1 MTMNGFPL
9 SQSPRTQG
17 FAQPTSPDDEEELFS
32 KGFSDLAYRAF
43 QKTHPE
49 LYGDL
54 VSFRVLATDAP
65 AGEGVGAFILKRGPE
80 VLFVPAVIAD
90 NAVKPLDMMYVRSK
104 DRFYP
109 LTTEWIEKATS
120 GGVSSLGQGIEPPK
134 DLNTDVDIR
143 NVVVPPTTGRYSY
156 ADEFDPASITDDE
169 LLDVFRAAYENEKRA
184 ADDAPH
190 VFPEVVSRMPD
201 GVKTAFA
208 NWLAKRPRY
217 LRKMAEVYGAATLR
231 DAFAVAEAPAKTAAE
246 FRTEVPQKHDVYLAV
261 AGMPLQEIRKEIAPG
276 DVPEA
281 YKALRYHGFY
291 IKDRRSGAL
300 NDIAVGAEETLALTA
315 PEYPGVY
322 RVYLADGTSAKALV
336 VPHPVCVSPPK
347 TDHQAMAY
355 GAYNRKTINDVPPP
369 YGGGDR
375 KYLVLLADGRG
386 GCVSELVAEPVVSE
400 SFDEVAAML
409 KSMTRESPQAN
420 QQGVLISSEDLTLR
434 ATEPFFAE
442 QPTARGDMVSFGA
455 GYNMTAVIS
464 KKMRGSKIVAP
475 PAQNVMVFPQS
486 YRWFPIKEQLAERD
500 VLARPQLIGRAL
512 DAQIEKTGAARI
524 KVARDHDGFRVGDD
538 RAKLSV
544 LEAVVK
550 VANLYGVSVPDA
562 SRVVEAVSNGLPLNA
577 WATPKTAAPKGGGG
591 GGEDAGADPN
601 QDPNAMAM
609 DPNAMAAMQAPPP
622 PTGIDLAI
630 SEKLQLI
637 DQQQQSLDQM
647 RQMLTEL
654 QGRAQG
660 IDQGGGA
667 MAAPM
672 GAAGMMAGPAQDV
685 MGQPAM
691 APVPGMSAQGAPQG
705 QGAPMQGAPQGQG
718 APMQGAPMQGA
729 PMQGGDPNAMTMQGG
744 DPNAMGGQPAPMP
757 QPVMPKEPNPA
768 LFGEQV
774 APQFLDQAMQL
785 EQDGV
790 FDASAVASLANV
802 RSIRDLLQNYTPSL
816 DNALDRLGRTLLL
829 LYVKSKQIR
838 ERIGE
843 EAYTSLEQVVRDVF
857 RMLGDAVLSLEQY
870 GDQLLPAGARS
881 A

>member
-65 AGEGVGAFILKRGPE
+65 NGEGVGAFILKRGPE
-80 VLFVPAVIAD
+80 VLFVPSVIAD

-109 LTTEWIEKATS
+109 LTSEWIEKATS

-156 ADEFDPASITDDE
+156 ADEFDPASVRDDE
-169 LLDVFRAAYENEKRA
+169 LLDVFRAAYANEKRA
-184 ADDAPH
+184 ANDAPL
-190 VFPEVVSRMPD
+190 VFPELVSRMPD
-201 GVKTAFA
+201 TIKTAFA
-208 NWLAKRPRY
+208 KWLSKRPQY
-217 LRKMAEVYGAATLR
+217 FRKMAEVYGARVLR
-231 DAFAVAEAPAKTAAE
+231 DAFAVHEAPAKTAAGLHD
-246 FRTEVPQKHDVYLAV
+246 EVPLKHDVYLAV
-261 AGMPLQEIRKEIAPG
+261 AGMPLQEVRKEIAPG

-291 IKDRRSGAL
+291 IKDRRGAAL
-300 NDIAVGAEETLALTA
+300 NDVAVGDEETLALTA
-315 PEYPGVY
+315 PEHPGVY

-336 VPHPVCVSPPK
+336 VPHPVCVAPPK

-355 GAYNRKTINDVPPP
+355 GAYDRKTIRDVTPP
-369 YGGGDR
+369 YSSGDK

-386 GCVSELVAEPVVSE
+386 GCVSELVAEPVVAD

-420 QQGVLISSEDLTLR
+420 QHGVLISADDLTLR
-434 ATEPFFAE
+434 ATEPFFAD
-442 QPTARGDMVSFGA
+442 QPTSRGDMVSFGA

-464 KKMRGSKIVAP
+464 KKMRGSKVVAP
-475 PAQNVMVFPQS
+475 PAQNVMVFPNS
-486 YRWFPIKEQLAERD
+486 YRWFPIKEDISERD
-500 VLARPQLIGRAL
+500 LLTRPQLIGRAIE
-512 DAQIEKTGAARI
+512 AKIEKTGAARI
-524 KVARDHDGFRVGDD
+524 KVARDHDGFRVGED
-538 RAKLSV
+538 RAKLSPI
-544 LEAVVK
+544 EAVVK

-562 SRVVEAVSNGLPLNA
+562 SRIVEAVANGLAINA
-577 WATPKTAAPKGGGG
+577 WATPKTAAPKGGGD
-591 GGEDAGADPN
+591 EAAADPS
-601 QDPNAMAM
+601 QDPNAMTM
-609 DPNAMAAMQAPPP
+609 DPNAMAAMQAPPQ

-672 GAAGMMAGPAQDV
+672 GAAGMMAGPAQAV

-691 APVPGMSAQGAPQG
+691 APVPGMSPQQAPPQG
-705 QGAPMQGAPQGQG
+705 PPQGAPMEGG
-718 APMQGAPMQGA
+718 APMP
-729 PMQGGDPNAMTMQGG
+729 GGDPNAMAMQGG
-744 DPNAMGGQPAPMP
+744 DPSMMQGQPPP

-768 LFGEQV
+768 LFSEQI
-774 APQFLDQAMQL
+774 APQFLNQAMEL
-785 EQDGV
+785 DQDGV

-870 GDQLLPAGARS
+870 GDQLLPSGARS

>member
-156 ADEFDPASITDDE
+156 ADEFDPASIPDDE

-300 NDIAVGAEETLALTA
+300 NDIAVGSEETLALTA

-322 RVYLADGTSAKALV
+322 RVYFADGTSEKALV
-336 VPHPVCVSPPK
+336 VPNPIRVWPPL
-347 TDHQAMAY
+347 TDHQTMAH
-355 GAYNRKTINDVPPP
+355 GAYTRNKLKEVPSP
-369 YGGGDR
+369 YSHEH
-375 KYLVLLADGRG
+375 KFLVLFADGRG
-386 GCVSELVAEPVVSE
+386 GCVPELVAEPVVSE
-400 SFDEVAAML
+400 SFDEVSAML
-409 KSMTRESPQAN
+409 NAMTRESPQAN

-434 ATEPFFAE
+434 ATQPFFAE
-442 QPTARGDMVSFGA
+442 QPTTRGDMVSFRA
-455 GYNMTAVIS
+455 GYDMTAVIS

-486 YRWFPIKEQLAERD
+486 YRWFPIKKNLSEHDL
-500 VLARPQLIGRAL
+500 LTRPQLIGRAIE
-512 DAQIEKTGAARI
+512 AKVEKTGAARI
-524 KVARDHDGFRVGDD
+524 KVARDHDGFRVGDE
-538 RAKLSV
+538 RAKLSAI
-544 LEAVVK
+544 EAVVK

-562 SRVVEAVSNGLPLNA
+562 SRVVEAVANGLPLNA
-577 WATPKTAAPKGGGG
+577 WATPKTAAPKGGG
-591 GGEDAGADPN
+591 EPAPEE

-630 SEKLQLI
+630 SEKMQMI
-637 DQQQQSLDQM
+637 QSQRAALDQM
-647 RQMLTEL
+647 EQMLSEL

-667 MAAPM
+667 MAAPQ
-672 GAAGMMAGPAQDV
+672 GAAGMMAGPSQDV

-691 APVPGMSAQGAPQG
+691 APVPGMTAQQPPAQGGATMQG
-705 QGAPMQGAPQGQG
+705 VAPMQGDPNAM
-718 APMQGAPMQGA
+718 A
-729 PMQGGDPNAMTMQGG
+729 MQGGDPNAMAMQNGAPMQG
-744 DPNAMGGQPAPMP
+744 DPNAMAMQGQPPP

-768 LFGEQV
+768 LFSEQV

-857 RMLGDAVLSLEQY
+857 RMLGDAVMSLEQY